1 MVSESGRV
9 YDVPSLRGLQAAAL
23 SDVQRKQE
31 IRAQESLHHRN
42 DRPQV
47 YELRRSWIST
57 MLRLLNDDDNA

>member
-9 YDVPSLRGLQAAAL
+9 YDVSSLRRLQAAAL

-31 IRAQESLHHRN
+31 ICAQESLHHRN

-47 YELRRSWIST
+47 HELRRSWIST
-57 MLRLLNDDDNA
+57 MLRLLNDDNA